1 MQFRKDAQQVSRQ
14 NPQNRSVYELVKVL
28 KKITVFAGVFPPFLG
43 KIPLKLIIRYL
54 RLEYGLSTHFKYP
67 EFRGFTYNLLN
78 IRHNKIGESEYQQ
91 ISKIEYALSISMA
104 KEQA

>member
-1 MQFRKDAQQVSRQ
+1 MSKDAQQVSRQ

-78 IRHNKIGESEYQQ
+78 ISDYCNSL
-91 ISKIEYALSISMA
+91 SKLQNYSLTDH
-104 KEQA
+104 

>member
-1 MQFRKDAQQVSRQ
+1 MRKDAQQVSRQ
-14 NPQNRSVYELVKVL
+14 NPQNRSVYELAKVL
-28 KKITVFAGVFPPFLG
+28 KKITVFAGVFPPFFG

-78 IRHNKIGESEYQQ
+78 IMLHNF
-91 ISKIEYALSISMA
+91 M
-104 KEQA
+104 EQENQRANQ

>member
-1 MQFRKDAQQVSRQ
+1 MSKDAQQVSRQ

-78 IRHNKIGESEYQQ
+78 IRHDNFIKQEYQ
-91 ISKIEYALSISMA
+91 
-104 KEQA
+104 